1 VKQISEGVQ
10 GNSSLGKWFQAAKF
24 TFQAAK
30 LKNESSSKISILS
43 FWTQSIKIGL
53 LAAKSQFWGS

>member
-1 VKQISEGVQ
+1 
-10 GNSSLGKWFQAAKF
+10 LGKWFQAAKF